1 MSLYEF
7 LKNNTSLAESVWFE
21 GDFGFFFCEVYI
33 KKHVFL
39 TFKWVICNL
48 KKLYL

>member
-21 GDFGFFFCEVYI
+21 GDFGFFFLWDLH
-33 KKHVFL
+33 KKTCIFN
-39 TFKWVICNL
+39 F
-48 KKLYL
+48 